1 MDTKQL
7 LKKIKNKRKPKTF
20 KAKWSREMAED
31 LSIFYSMDINGEL
44 EKSLVKELENKLKNE
59 DINKIFKL

>member
-7 LKKIKNKRKPKTF
+7 LKKIKNKRRPKTF
-20 KAKWSREMAED
+20 KAKWSREMDED
-31 LSIFYSMDINGEL
+31 LSKFYSMDINGEL
-44 EKSLVKELENKLKNE
+44 EKLLVKELENKIKNE